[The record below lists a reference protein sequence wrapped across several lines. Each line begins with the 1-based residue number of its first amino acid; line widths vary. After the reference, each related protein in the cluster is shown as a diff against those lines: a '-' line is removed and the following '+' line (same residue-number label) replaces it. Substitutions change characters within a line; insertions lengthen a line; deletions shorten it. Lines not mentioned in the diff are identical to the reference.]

1 LNVANGQKNSL
12 EKFVFGLR
20 SVCVAIYTNDMSHTN
35 ERETMNANELVQGDV
50 IKFRHASKRS
60 SRIAVI
66 RSVETST
73 NMLGEKVVVAKVV
86 AGPSRRP
93 ELIWFFDNMK
103 WEYLRNE
110 NPEIAEIN
118 AEYERLFV
126 QS

>member
-1 LNVANGQKNSL
+1 M
-12 EKFVFGLR
+12 
-20 SVCVAIYTNDMSHTN
+20 CVPIYTNDMSHTK
-35 ERETMNANELVQGDV
+35 ERETMHANELVQGDV

-66 RSVETST
+66 RSVETVT
-73 NMLGEKVVVAKVV
+73 NMIGEQVVRASVRINDTA
-86 AGPSRRP
+86 
-93 ELIWFFDNMK
+93 ELIDFHDSII

-110 NPEIAEIN
+110 NPEIDFIN

>member
-1 LNVANGQKNSL
+1 
-12 EKFVFGLR
+12 
-20 SVCVAIYTNDMSHTN
+20 
-35 ERETMNANELVQGDV
+35 MNTNELVHGDV

-93 ELIWFFDNMK
+93 ELIWFEDSMI

-110 NPEIAEIN
+110 NAEIDWIN
-118 AEYERLFV
+118 AEYERLFG